1 MFKDNLRRLRE
12 AKSLTRKQLAKI
24 LETTEYTIRDY
35 ENGKTE
41 PDIKMLIKMADF
53 FDHTLDELVGRP
65 KRPVSE
71 DKEKLI
77 EIIDQLPEEKRRI
90 AIEFF
95 KTII

>member
-53 FDHTLDELVGRP
+53 FDRTLDELVGRP